1 MKTDDLK
8 PATSSNGNQLAIIG
22 IGCLFPK
29 AGDKDAYWANIT
41 DGIDAITEVPPT
53 HWPVDA
59 YFDEDKKSPDHTYGR
74 RGGFLSP
81 VDFNPME
88 FNIPPNV
95 LEAIDTSQLLG
106 LIAAGQALKDAGYG
120 PERTWDKSNVSVVLG
135 VTGTLELVI
144 PLGARLGHPIWRS
157 ALKDAGVD
165 EETAKDVVERISDSY
180 VSWQENSFPGLLG
193 NVVAGRISKQFD
205 LGGTNCVVDAACAS
219 SLSAL
224 HLASMELNSGKSD
237 IVVTGGIDTFN
248 DIFMYMCFS
257 KTPALSPT
265 GNAKPFDVTA
275 DGTILGE
282 GLGLVVLKRL
292 ADAERDGDR
301 IYAVVRG
308 VGSSSDG
315 KGDAIYAPSA
325 AGQKKA
331 LLDAYKN
338 ADVTPQSIGLLE
350 AHGTGTKVGDAVEV
364 SALRD
369 VYGKSDA
376 PWCALGSVK
385 SQIGHAKA
393 AAGSAG
399 LIKAAL
405 ALHNKVIPPTI
416 KVQTPQK
423 EVVADNSPFY
433 LPAHKR
439 PWFPRPDVPRRAG
452 VSAFGFGG
460 SNFHVVLE
468 EYHPE
473 KEAADWDGNTQIITL
488 SGADAA
494 AITAQLDTVPAG
506 SAEAASAWTA
516 VRDFALASRSSF
528 DAKAPCR
535 LALVVEHDRTNLLSL
550 VKNARAMLAKN
561 DKSAWQTPDGAYFA
575 CGGVPGKLGVL
586 FPGQGSQYN
595 GMLNDLA
602 CSFPQVLDALV
613 TADAGF
619 FSENGSRLSDLIY
632 PPSAYDEATRV
643 SQEEALRA
651 TQAAQPA
658 IGAASLGALRLL
670 QAFGVAPEAVAGHSY
685 GELTALCAAGRLDE
699 SAFHELSRLRGKLM
713 GAGDGDKG
721 SMLAVSA
728 PLAKIAEAVAAE
740 KLDLVIANKN
750 APTQAVL
757 SGATAEIK
765 RAVAIFKERGLTCK
779 ELPVAAAFHSQ
790 LVADAAKPFLAALE
804 KIDMPQGR
812 IPVYANT
819 TAALYPADTAQAK
832 AQLAAQLAKPVE
844 FVAEIEAMYAAGVTT
859 FVEVGPG
866 NRLTGLAQAIL
877 AERPHL
883 AVALDASSGKRSG
896 IADLARTL
904 AQLSV
909 LGYGVNLAL
918 WDEGHSPAPVT
929 GKKPALSIPIS
940 GANYVK
946 PRQKKPPVQ
955 PKPVAPPV
963 APVQAAPAGAA
974 RAAVPVQ
981 NEAPVSQMPQQAAVP
996 AASMAQPAFAPVQGA
1011 GQDSLSESLRLAR
1024 EGMSVLQKMQED
1036 TAQLHRR
1043 FLEGQEV
1050 AAKTFQA
1057 LLEQQQQLVMGG
1069 MRAPV
1074 AGVAPQVAVAP
1085 VQAAAYV
1092 APAPAYTPAAVA
1104 QPVPSAPVAAPVA
1117 PTAVLQPAAAIQT
1130 ASVVAQTAP
1139 VASATPAV
1147 GNEKITQA
1155 LLAVIAEKTGYPV
1168 EMLELDMGMDSDLGI
1183 DSIKRVEILSALQ
1196 ERLPGS
1202 PVIGPEHLGTL
1213 RTLGDI
1219 AGHLTAGS
1227 AAAPASVATTTP
1239 ASVAPGSTAGAAK
1252 VTETL
1257 LTVVSEKTGYP
1268 MEMLELEMGMDS
1280 DLGIDSIKRV
1290 EILSTLQ
1297 ERLPG
1302 APVIGPEHLG
1312 TLRTLGD
1319 IAGHLAAGTASA
1331 APVAAAASTVAIAST
1346 TSAGSTTSAA
1356 QITETLLTVVSE
1368 KTGYPSEMLE
1378 LTMGMDS
1385 DLGIDSIKRVEILS
1399 TLQERLPECPTIG
1412 PEHLGTL
1419 RTLGDIAGHL
1429 AAGAASAAPVAVAA
1443 PVGAVASTTS
1453 AVSTISAAKVTETLL
1468 AVVSDKTGYPA
1479 EMLELTM
1486 GMDSDLGI
1494 DSIKRVE
1501 ILSTLQERLP
1511 ECPTIGP
1518 EHLGTLRTLGDIA
1531 GHLAAGAVAASA
1543 VASGAAP
1550 ASTASNASTGS
1561 TIDAAKVTE
1570 TLLAVVS
1577 DKTGY
1582 PAEMLELTMG
1592 MDSDLGIDSIKRV
1605 EILSTLQERLPECPT
1620 IGPEHLGTL
1629 RTLGDIADYL
1639 AASAKTAAPAG
1650 QPATTAAETTPA
1662 PVAEPV
1668 QVAPQNIQRSTVVPM
1683 LLTENDDADTITLA
1697 NDGEIWVTDDGSAF
1711 AAELCGI
1718 LLEHG
1723 CSVRKVNAAQAGQI
1737 APAGKLSGLVI
1748 CAPVAGTDDQFLE
1761 NAFLLAKDAAAAL
1774 IESARA
1780 EGAVFVTVSRLDG
1793 AFGFGSTKSLKDPL
1807 SGGLAGLAKTAGF
1820 EWPEV
1825 SCKAIDL
1832 GDFAHPASAA
1842 GAVAIEMLRRGPGE
1856 IGLTTEGRFA
1866 LQTTV
1871 LPAAPA
1877 PERAAL
1883 ENGDVVVITG
1893 GGRGVT
1899 AVSALA
1905 LANEYHPF
1913 LVLLGRSPEPQE
1925 EPAYLA
1931 GLTEEAEIKR
1941 AIMQNATGKLH
1952 PREIEERYRSVVAG
1966 RELRATLESIA
1977 ATGAQAIYR
1986 SVDIRDQSAM
1996 ELLLGEV
2003 RRAHGPIRGIV
2014 HGAGVLAD
2022 RLIVDKTAEQF
2033 EQVYSTKVHG
2043 LRSLLHATRN
2053 DELKVIALFSSST
2066 GRFGRVGQVDYAVA
2080 NEVLNKTAQVEAR
2093 RRSDCRCVSVNW
2105 GPWDGGMVTPALKKV
2120 FASEGI
2126 GVIGLTEGGAF
2137 LAREM
2142 SASDAPVEIVAIA
2155 ELPEQASV
2163 TPPAQARA
2171 QNLSEAFALT
2181 LTVPEY
2187 PFLRSHVLDG
2197 KAVLPMAVIVE
2208 WLAHGALH
2216 GNPGFRFHGFNDLR
2230 ICKGVVFE
2238 DNTPFTVNVMA
2249 GRAEKR
2255 ESFWLVPV
2263 ELCSPGVNGKTVLHA
2278 RAEIVL
2284 ATKHPEGIR
2293 SITEI
2298 PSTTYQPLEGV
2309 IYNNERLFHG
2319 PDLHGIEQVVGCS
2332 AKGIAATVKGAP
2344 APAKWIRRPLRSAW
2358 ITDPLVL
2365 DSAFQ
2370 LMILWSF
2377 ERFGSGSLPCFA
2389 ARYRQFQESFPRE
2402 GVQAVIRVTQESA
2415 HGASADMEFLDR
2427 ASGKLVA
2434 RLEGYECIID
2444 PSLKQAFQR
2453 NKLRTVTVVGAA

>member
-41 DGIDAITEVPPT
+41 DGVDAITEVPPT

-59 YFDEDKKSPDHTYGR
+59 YFDEDKRSPDHTYGR

-120 PERTWDKSNVSVVLG
+120 PERAWDKSNVSVILG

-144 PLGARLGHPIWRS
+144 PLGARLGHPVWRS

-193 NVVAGRISKQFD
+193 NVVAGRISKQYD

-257 KTPALSPT
+257 KTPALSPS
-265 GNAKPFDVTA
+265 GNAKPFDVSA

-338 ADVTPQSIGLLE
+338 ADVTPESIGLLE

-468 EYHPE
+468 EYRPE

-488 SGADAA
+488 AGADAA

-516 VRDFALASRSSF
+516 VRDFALASRASF

-535 LALVVEHDRTNLLSL
+535 LALVVEHDKTNLAAM

-613 TADAGF
+613 TADSGF
-619 FSENGSRLSDLIY
+619 LSETGSRLSDLIY
-632 PPSAYDEATRV
+632 PPSAYDEATRAG
-643 SQEEALRA
+643 QEEALRA

-658 IGAASLGALRLL
+658 IGATSLGALRLL
-670 QAFGVAPEAVAGHSY
+670 QTFGVAPEAVAGHSY

-699 SAFHELSRLRGKLM
+699 GAFHELSRLRGKLM

-728 PLAKIAEAVAAE
+728 PLAKIAEVVAAE

-779 ELPVAAAFHSQ
+779 ELPVAAAFHSS

-832 AQLAAQLAKPVE
+832 AQLAGQLAKPVE

-877 AERPHL
+877 SERPHL

-918 WDEGHSPAPVT
+918 WDEGHRPAPVT

-946 PRQKKPPVQ
+946 PKQKKPPVP
-955 PKPVAPPV
+955 PKPVAAPV
-963 APVQAAPAGAA
+963 APVQAVPTNTSQAA
-974 RAAVPVQ
+974 APVQ
-981 NEAPVSQMPQQAAVP
+981 HVAQRPQAPHQVAAPVAPV
-996 AASMAQPAFAPVQGA
+996 AQPNFAPVQAA
-1011 GQDSLSESLRLAR
+1011 GQESLSESLRLAR
-1024 EGMSVLQKMQED
+1024 EGMAVLQRMQED

-1069 MRAPV
+1069 MRAP
-1074 AGVAPQVAVAP
+1074 AATVAPQVAPAAP
-1085 VQAAAYV
+1085 VQAAAFV
-1092 APAPAYTPAAVA
+1092 APTPTYTPAAVA
-1104 QPVPSAPVAAPVA
+1104 QPVPSVPAASPA
-1117 PTAVLQPAAAIQT
+1117 AVSQPAAAIQA
-1130 ASVVAQTAP
+1130 ASVAAQAAP
-1139 VASATPAV
+1139 VASAKPAAD
-1147 GNEKITQA
+1147 NEHITQA

-1227 AAAPASVATTTP
+1227 AAAAPVAAPAATTPSAAAATE
-1239 ASVAPGSTAGAAK
+1239 STDGAAK

-1257 LTVVSEKTGYP
+1257 LSVVSEKTGYP
-1268 MEMLELEMGMDS
+1268 MEMLELDMGMDS

-1319 IAGHLAAGTASA
+1319 IAGHLAAGAASA
-1331 APVAAAASTVAIAST
+1331 PAVTVAASTV
-1346 TSAGSTTSAA
+1346 SAA
-1356 QITETLLTVVSE
+1356 QITETLLAVVSE
-1368 KTGYPSEMLE
+1368 KTGYPAEMLE

-1453 AVSTISAAKVTETLL
+1453 AVSAISAAQVTETLL

-1531 GHLAAGAVAASA
+1531 GHLAAGAASA
-1543 VASGAAP
+1543 APVAVAAP
-1550 ASTASNASTGS
+1550 AASTGS
-1561 TIDAAKVTE
+1561 TSTTSTIDADKVTE

-1639 AASAKTAAPAG
+1639 AAPAKAAAPAA
-1650 QPATTAAETTPA
+1650 QPATPAVEAIPA

-1668 QVAPQNIQRSTVVPM
+1668 QAAPQNIQRSTVVPM

-1761 NAFLLAKDAAAAL
+1761 DAFLLAKDASAAL
-1774 IESARA
+1774 VESARA
-1780 EGAVFVTVSRLDG
+1780 DGAVFVTVSRLDG
-1793 AFGFGSTKSLKDPL
+1793 AFGFGSAKSLKDPL
-1807 SGGLAGLAKTAGF
+1807 SGGLAGLSKTAGY

-1832 GDFAHPASAA
+1832 GEFAHPATAA
-1842 GAVAIEMLRRGPGE
+1842 GAVAVEMLRRGPSE
-1856 IGLTTEGRFA
+1856 IGLTPEGRFA

-1883 ENGDVVVITG
+1883 EKGDVVVITG

-1931 GLTEEAEIKR
+1931 GLTEEADIKR

-1966 RELRATLESIA
+1966 RELRATLESIS

-2053 DELKVIALFSSST
+2053 DELKAIALFSSST

-2093 RRSDCRCVSVNW
+2093 RRTDCRCVSINW

-2126 GVIGLTEGGAF
+2126 GVIGLTEGGSF
-2137 LAREM
+2137 LAREI
-2142 SASDAPVEIVAIA
+2142 AANDAPVEIVAIA
-2155 ELPEQASV
+2155 DLPEQASV
-2163 TPPAQARA
+2163 TPAVPSRA

-2181 LTVPEY
+2181 LTVPEF

-2344 APAKWIRRPLRSAW
+2344 APGKWIRRPLRSAW

-2370 LMILWSF
+2370 MMILWSF
-2377 ERFGSGSLPCFA
+2377 ERFGAGSLPCFA

-2434 RLEGYECIID
+2434 RLEGYECVID